1 MEAVINNLD
10 YDALVPIWKNTFPNL
25 SIDEYID
32 TLEYTDRDEILD
44 DVRSLI
50 IEELRRLERLRQKD
64 NEDHIQALMEM
75 EPLPLITHESHRRRK
90 GKKFIDDIR
99 KEYERRQQR
108 MSELKQTYYD
118 LHPEDEF
125 IDSNDESFHEWLRN
139 KDAPSNDETI
149 REFMDSIQLGSVIDF
164 QKLNRNDR
172 TRVFEQMKARFE
184 EVFGELSITNKYIIH
199 YRINGQW
206 KSRTLTS
213 DMWRQ
218 LMETLDRKEF
228 IYAKES
234 FETSLMQFSN
244 ETEEGLFKLIHFDAI
259 RIEPVIDAGNQRKD
273 NRSSFFKY
281 FNTSDI
287 DLSRYQIFPS
297 ITKMTKKGKPVQI
310 KELNDSC
317 FVYALMIYGVNNEIL
332 NKIRLRINTRKLGAN
347 KMDSICD
354 EFKIHAVVN
363 DLEYTN
369 KNSKFRVNGKNY
381 FGCPESQAQYVISS
395 ELMVRI
401 TLDVLNHKLNMS

>member
-10 YDALVPIWKNTFPNL
+10 YDALKPIWKTTFPNL

-50 IEELRRLERLRQKD
+50 IEELGRLERLRQKD

-125 IDSNDESFHEWLRN
+125 IDCNDESFHEWLRN

-164 QKLNRNDR
+164 QKLNKNDR
-172 TRVFEQMKARFE
+172 SRVFEQMKARFE

-228 IYAKES
+228 IS
-234 FETSLMQFSN
+234 
-244 ETEEGLFKLIHFDAI
+244 
-259 RIEPVIDAGNQRKD
+259 
-273 NRSSFFKY
+273 
-281 FNTSDI
+281 
-287 DLSRYQIFPS
+287 
-297 ITKMTKKGKPVQI
+297 
-310 KELNDSC
+310 
-317 FVYALMIYGVNNEIL
+317 
-332 NKIRLRINTRKLGAN
+332 
-347 KMDSICD
+347 
-354 EFKIHAVVN
+354 
-363 DLEYTN
+363 
-369 KNSKFRVNGKNY
+369 
-381 FGCPESQAQYVISS
+381 
-395 ELMVRI
+395 
-401 TLDVLNHKLNMS
+401 

>member
-10 YDALVPIWKNTFPNL
+10 YDALKPIWSTTFPNL

-50 IEELRRLERLRQKD
+50 IEELRRLERLERLRQKD
-64 NEDHIQALMEM
+64 NDDHTVAGNEIEDHIQALMEM

-206 KSRTLTS
+206 KSRTFGQWKSRTLTS

-244 ETEEGLFKLIHFDAI
+244 ESEEGLFKLIHFDAI
-259 RIEPVIDAGNQRKD
+259 SIEPVIDAGNQRKD

-287 DLSRYQIFPS
+287 DLSRYQIFTS
-297 ITKMTKKGKPVQI
+297 ITKMNKQKKPIQI

-332 NKIRLRINTRKLGAN
+332 NKIRLRINK
-347 KMDSICD
+347 DSCS
-354 EFKIHAVVN
+354 
-363 DLEYTN
+363 
-369 KNSKFRVNGKNY
+369 SK
-381 FGCPESQAQYVISS
+381 
-395 ELMVRI
+395 
-401 TLDVLNHKLNMS
+401 